1 MPPSSAEERAVPVSV
16 GPMADKNSGAPRL
29 FNLGRVL
36 LIGTL
41 MAAPLPYASVQTWAW
56 ASLALM
62 AVLMLFVWGMA
73 CVQQG
78 AVRIF
83 WSPLYLPAGLFLFWG
98 VIQYSGHLT
107 VDFIGTREALLK
119 LATDCI
125 FFFLAGQF
133 WALGSEKKWDRLG
146 IAVTIYAFVIAFLA
160 VVQFFSGPTYNY
172 WNYWSVNSLWGAFGP
187 YVNRNH
193 YAGLMEM
200 LIPLSATYVLSR
212 PEGHPQRNLLGFAV
226 LLPIASLLLSGSRG
240 GFISLL
246 TEIIILGTVLFKV
259 SLISGRRSLLS
270 IGVLGVTAAA
280 ILFFWIDPGQISKR
294 LEGVFELKNANDASS
309 GHRAETALDTL
320 LILRDHPLTGTGIG
334 SFATAFPQ
342 YQTVP
347 GDPVW
352 DHAHNDYAEGLA
364 ETGVIG
370 GVLIFGALTIFLK
383 RTFRSLGAGPK
394 NVVGWMQL
402 GAAVGVL
409 GILIHSFFDF
419 NLRMPANAAWFAVCC
434 GIVFTG
440 IHSSSQARSMGAD
453 RAN

>member
-1 MPPSSAEERAVPVSV
+1 
-16 GPMADKNSGAPRL
+16 MADKNLGTPRL
-29 FNLGRVL
+29 FNVGRGL
-36 LIGTL
+36 LIAAL
-41 MAAPLPYASVQTWAW
+41 MAAPLAYGSVQTWAW
-56 ASLALM
+56 ASLTLL
-62 AVLMLFVWGMA
+62 AVLILFVWGIA

-83 WSPLYLPAGLFLFWG
+83 WSPLYLPAGLFLFWA
-98 VIQYSGHLT
+98 VAQYAGHLT
-107 VDFIGTREALLK
+107 VDYIGTREAVVK

-125 FFFLAGQF
+125 LFFLAGQF
-133 WALGSEKKWDRLG
+133 WAMGSEKKWDGLG

-160 VVQFFSGPTYNY
+160 IVQFFSGPIYNY
-172 WNYWSVNSLWGAFGP
+172 WNFWSVNSLWGAFGP

-212 PEGHPQRNLLGFAV
+212 PEGHPQRNLLGFSV

-240 GFISLL
+240 GFVSLL
-246 TEIIILGTVLFKV
+246 VEIIILGTVLFKV

-270 IGVLGVTAAA
+270 LGILGVTAAA

-294 LEGVFELKNANDASS
+294 LEGMFELKNANDASS
-309 GHRAETALDTL
+309 GHRGETALDTL
-320 LILRDHPLTGTGIG
+320 LILRDHPLTGTGVG

-342 YQTVP
+342 YQTVA

-352 DHAHNDYAEGLA
+352 DHAHNDYAEALA

-370 GVLIFGALTIFLK
+370 GVLILGALAIFLK
-383 RTFRSLGAGPK
+383 RISRYLGAGPK
-394 NVVGWMQL
+394 NVAGWMQL
-402 GAAVGVL
+402 GAAIGVL

-419 NLRMPANAAWFAVCC
+419 NLRIPANAAWFAVCC
-434 GIVFTG
+434 GLAFAG
-440 IHSSSQARSMGAD
+440 IQSSGQARSRRAS